1 MTDHSAPPELE
12 FELADEAATR
22 LLGARLAPALSPGLK
37 LYLHG
42 DLGAGK
48 TTLVRALL
56 EALGHTGRV
65 KSPTY
70 TLVELYTVSR
80 LHLSH
85 FDFYRFRDSHEW
97 REAGF
102 SDYFGGDGICL
113 VEWPEKAGSDLP
125 QPDLDIIID
134 SVGDAAEP
142 SCDTHHDSER
152 TAPGESRHVRL
163 VAHTLAGKQCVASLT
178 ASNSPAKPS

>member
-1 MTDHSAPPELE
+1 MTDHSALPDLEL
-12 FELADEAATR
+12 ELADEAATCA
-22 LLGARLAPALSPGLK
+22 LGAHLASTLTPGLK

-56 EALGHTGRV
+56 GALGHSGRV

-80 LHLSH
+80 LHVYHL
-85 FDFYRFRDSHEW
+85 DLYRFRDAHEW

-113 VEWPEKAGSDLP
+113 VEWPEKAGNDLP
-125 QPDLDIIID
+125 QPDLEISIAID
-134 SVGDAAEP
+134 GNATARSAGASPESQHASP
-142 SCDTHHDSER
+142 S
-152 TAPGESRHVRL
+152 GSRRVRL
-163 VAHTLAGKQCVASLT
+163 VARSPRGRRCVASLT
-178 ASNSPAKPS
+178 VSSTRVKSS